1 MSYTE
6 HAESTEAWRMD
17 PGEITL
23 GPRLA
28 VGGFAEVFR
37 AKWQGTDVAV
47 KKLLETDRRT
57 VERLETEVR
66 VLAKLRHPN
75 VREPPPSRATHV
87 SHPQRRSPVPRH
99 SLSNTVSECLLGGK
113 NSPSALKP

>member
-1 MSYTE
+1 VSWTE
-6 HAESTEAWRMD
+6 HVESTEAWQMD
-17 PGEITL
+17 PKEITL

-47 KKLLETDRRT
+47 KRLLETDRRT
-57 VERLETEVR
+57 VQRLETEVR

-75 VREPPPSRATHV
+75 VRPPPPTLPLTSPTLSVTLCSSHTEFCV
-87 SHPQRRSPVPRH
+87 S
-99 SLSNTVSECLLGGK
+99 
-113 NSPSALKP
+113 